1 MTKVLKVGGN
11 QLEDADF
18 VAGLVAAV
26 RAMVAAGD
34 VPVVV
39 HGGGKAIQVL
49 QEKFAITPH
58 KIGGLRVTDEQTMTL
73 VMMALVGDVNIRLTG
88 AFVVGGVEAQ
98 GFNGADR
105 GLLRSEKLAHPDGDL
120 GRVGRITSVRADVLR
135 AALDAG
141 AVPVVAPVALAEDG
155 GFHNVNADQAAGAI
169 AAALGA
175 VQAVFVTN
183 VPGVLI
189 GEQPVSEMTRVQ
201 AQDLV
206 RTGVARDGM
215 AVKIN
220 AALDALSAGVGRAV
234 ITDLAGLASG
244 TGTEIVE

>member
-11 QLEDADF
+11 QLEDEAF
-18 VAGLVAAV
+18 VAGLVVAV
-26 RAMVAAGD
+26 KGMVAAGD
-34 VPVVV
+34 TPVIV

-49 QEKFAITPH
+49 QEKFSLTPR
-58 KIGGLRVTDEQTMTL
+58 KIGGLRVTDEQTMAL
-73 VMMALVGDVNIRLTG
+73 VMMALVGDVNIRLVG
-88 AFVVGGVEAQ
+88 ALHLGGVEAQ

-105 GLLRSEKLAHPDGDL
+105 GLLRSRKLEHPEGDL
-120 GRVGRITSVRADVLR
+120 GRVGEIKSVQAEILR

-141 AVPVVAPVALAEDG
+141 VVPVVAPVALADDG

-175 VQAVFVTN
+175 RQAVFVTN

-189 GEQPVSEMTRVQ
+189 GDQPVSEMTRLQ
-201 AQDLV
+201 AQELV
-206 RTGVARDGM
+206 HTGVARDGM

-220 AALDALSAGVGRAV
+220 AAIDALSAGVGRAV
-234 ITDLAGLASG
+234 ITDLAGLTHG